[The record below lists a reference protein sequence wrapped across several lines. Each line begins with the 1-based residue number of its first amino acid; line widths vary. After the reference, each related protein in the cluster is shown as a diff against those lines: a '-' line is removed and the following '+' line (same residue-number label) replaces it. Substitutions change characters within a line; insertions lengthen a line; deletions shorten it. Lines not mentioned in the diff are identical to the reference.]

1 MTGPEKTFHNISIL
15 CEVSDSFVIKK
26 ASRSRVKT
34 KICVSRSKSRDSSLK
49 MAPFKVEILLEIR
62 LGEVSEPKILTFS

>member
-1 MTGPEKTFHNISIL
+1 MTGPDKTFHNMCIV
-15 CEVSDSFVIKK
+15 CKHSDSFVIKK

-49 MAPFKVEILLEIR
+49 MAPFKVENLLEIP